1 MNDLQD
7 LRNKIDEIDKKIAL
21 LFNDRM
27 EIVSKIRDIKK
38 TNNLSTYNEEREKSL
53 INNNKEFVKKEYQE
67 YFVELEKQILKLSK
81 DYQNK

>member
-38 TNNLSTYNEEREKSL
+38 ENNLSTYNEEREKSL

>member
-38 TNNLSTYNEEREKSL
+38 ANNLSTYNEEREKSL

>member
-38 TNNLSTYNEEREKSL
+38 ANNLSTYNEEREKSL

-67 YFVELEKQILKLSK
+67 YFIELEKQILKLSK